1 MSTQITLPEMGEG
14 VIEGTLARW
23 LVREGDRVE
32 RYAPIAEVE
41 TDKVTTETTTETAGT
56 ILRLLV
62 GEGETIPVG
71 TVMAIIGEPGEET
84 TADGRPSTTPKG
96 EISRPTVDD
105 RPQTTDSNTPAAD
118 TPLVAVGGRLS
129 AVVPYTGRISPVVG
143 RIAAE
148 HGVDLSRVTGT
159 GRDGRITK
167 DDILAYVA
175 GMTADGRPA
184 TADGGVTADGRP
196 ATADGGESSRPTT
209 TDQRPPTAGNESS
222 RPTTD
227 DRPQTTARSTPAA
240 DAPLA
245 AVSGRPTAVGGG
257 GSGDADLLPLTNI
270 RRAIAEHM
278 VRSKHTSPHVT
289 TVFEFDFSAVAAH
302 RKAHVEQFAR
312 DGVRLTYTAYLVAA
326 TVQALKAHPLANSSW
341 SDEGILLH
349 RAVNIG
355 MATAIGDGLIVPV
368 IKNADGLNLLGL
380 ARAVNDLADR
390 ARAKQLK
397 PDEVKGGTFSITN
410 HGTSGSLFATPIINQ
425 PQCGILGVGAIEKR
439 VKVID
444 DAIAIR
450 PLAYV
455 SFTFDHRILDG
466 ASADGF
472 VSAIKREIEGYK
484 A

>member
-1 MSTQITLPEMGEG
+1 MTTEITLPEMGEG

-56 ILRLLV
+56 VLRLLV

-71 TVMAIIGEPGEET
+71 TVMAIIGEPGEESDERRVT
-84 TADGRPSTTPKG
+84 SDGSRSTTNDQRPMPNG
-96 EISRPTVDD
+96 QPPAPVTPMTNDPRPT
-105 RPQTTDSNTPAAD
+105 T
-118 TPLVAVGGRLS
+118 
-129 AVVPYTGRISPVVG
+129 PYTGRISPVVG

-148 HGVDLSRVTGT
+148 HGVELGRVVGT

-175 GMTADGRPA
+175 GTTADGRPPTTA
-184 TADGGVTADGRP
+184 GDGPTADR
-196 ATADGGESSRPTT
+196 
-209 TDQRPPTAGNESS
+209 RPPTAATAATGVSGLTTGDSAPSGES
-222 RPTTD
+222 
-227 DRPQTTARSTPAA
+227 
-240 DAPLA
+240 PLA
-245 AVSGRPTAVGGG
+245 AVSGRPSVVGKPSSTGE
-257 GSGDADLLPLTNI
+257 SELLPLTNI

-289 TVFEFDFSAVAAH
+289 TVFEFDFTAVAAH
-302 RKAHVEQFAR
+302 RRAHVEQFAR

-326 TVQALKAHPLANSSW
+326 TVEALKQHPLANSSW
-341 SDEGILLH
+341 SDDGILLH
-349 RAVNIG
+349 RAVHIG
-355 MATAIGDGLIVPV
+355 MATAIDDGLIVPV

-380 ARAVNDLADR
+380 ARAINDLADR
-390 ARAKQLK
+390 ARAKQLR

-472 VSAIKREIEGYK
+472 VSTIKGLIEGYK
-484 A
+484 E

>member
-14 VIEGTLARW
+14 VIEGTLSRW

-41 TDKVTTETTTETAGT
+41 TDKVTTETTTEAAGT

-71 TVMAIIGEPGEET
+71 TVLAIIGEPGEEVTSDERRATSDEPQVASTELLPT
-84 TADGRPSTTPKG
+84 TNGQQRPADAPS
-96 EISRPTVDD
+96 PT
-105 RPQTTDSNTPAAD
+105 A
-118 TPLVAVGGRLS
+118 
-129 AVVPYTGRISPVVG
+129 PYTGRISPVVG

-148 HGVDLSRVTGT
+148 HGVDMSRVTGT
-159 GRDGRITK
+159 GRDGRVTK

-175 GMTADGRPA
+175 GRASEAAHSAGATGGQALTNEHQMQSPQPQMRTGELEASARRSEPA
-184 TADGGVTADGRP
+184 QPSA
-196 ATADGGESSRPTT
+196 GGES
-209 TDQRPPTAGNESS
+209 E
-222 RPTTD
+222 
-227 DRPQTTARSTPAA
+227 
-240 DAPLA
+240 
-245 AVSGRPTAVGGG
+245 
-257 GSGDADLLPLTNI
+257 LLPLTNI

-302 RKAHVEQFAR
+302 RKAHKDSFAR

-326 TVQALKAHPLANSSW
+326 TVQALKEHPLANSSW

-349 RAVNIG
+349 RAVHLG
-355 MATAIGDGLIVPV
+355 MATAIDDGLIVPV

-390 ARAKQLK
+390 ARAKQLR

-450 PLAYV
+450 PLAYA

-466 ASADGF
+466 ASADAF
-472 VSAIKREIEGYK
+472 VSTIKNLIETYS
-484 A
+484 